1 MLLTKL
7 ILVEVLVFHRQ
18 YSYEPELLIRMWNHG
33 LEQKFFSK
41 VITLAFQQS
50 YLLGRNPQLPVP
62 IKMYQTS
69 CHQTV
74 RQTLCRQCCV

>member
-33 LEQKFFSK
+33 LEQKFFSNA
-41 VITLAFQQS
+41 ITLVFQQS
-50 YLLGRNPQLPVP
+50 YLPSRSQPLPVLTR
-62 IKMYQTS
+62 MCQTS
-69 CHQTV
+69 CHQTIH
-74 RQTLCRQCCV
+74 QNLCRQCCV